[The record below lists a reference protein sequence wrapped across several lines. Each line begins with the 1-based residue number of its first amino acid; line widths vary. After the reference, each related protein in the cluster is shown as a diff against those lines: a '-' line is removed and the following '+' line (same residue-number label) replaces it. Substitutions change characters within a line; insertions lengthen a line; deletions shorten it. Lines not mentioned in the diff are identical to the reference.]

1 MPTSVTISLP
11 DDVKSFIE
19 QRTKAGSFSST
30 SEFICQ
36 LVRADQKR
44 AEQVRLEEMLVEG
57 LDSGEPIRAT
67 DEYWQN
73 LRNGVEKRAVEKE
86 I

>member
-1 MPTSVTISLP
+1 MPTSVTLSLP

-19 QRTKAGSFSST
+19 QRTQAGSYSST

-73 LRNGVEKRAVEKE
+73 LRNGVEKRAAEKE

>member
-19 QRTKAGSFSST
+19 QRTQAGSYSST

-44 AEQVRLEEMLVEG
+44 AEQKQHPRLIQFSKL
-57 LDSGEPIRAT
+57 SHH
-67 DEYWQN
+67 
-73 LRNGVEKRAVEKE
+73 
-86 I
+86 

>member
-11 DDVKSFIE
+11 DDIKSFIE
-19 QRTKAGSFSST
+19 QRTKDGSYSST

-44 AEQVRLEEMLVEG
+44 AEQKRLEEMLVEG

-67 DEYWQN
+67 DEYWHN
-73 LRNGVEKRAVEKE
+73 LRSGVEKRAAEKKS
-86 I
+86 